1 MSLYPTEEEITMFG
15 EKIKYPGLK
24 DGKFTNGSFSD
35 PKQLASF
42 IPAETLNLILDN
54 LGEAIKSVGLEP
66 NNTNI
71 NQLAQALNLRTNYKV
86 SQELMEDLIVLDTN
100 NEFKHLEIN
109 ESGYI
114 YSQDIDLKQKL
125 ADKLKRNKDDIK
137 IINWYILK
145 KATNFENM
153 LFSNKAEE
161 PKAFYKDIAL
171 YYYNNNSSVEDSY
184 NATVYLQIA
193 DELTPDI
200 SQRSEGENQ
209 YIQVMQEKY
218 KATCLRLNITK
229 DKGFAPVYAHA
240 SSNLFGAAW
249 IINGYGF
256 TDTRKVIDIAKS
268 GYFYTNLTIDK
279 TSLEVKAS
287 VANLYNSSNILFFG
301 DKVKIRIALL
311 NDYYMECKFNTKYD
325 VSVRY
330 AIINK

>member
-1 MSLYPTEEEITMFG
+1 MNLYPTEEEITMFG

-71 NQLAQALNLRTNYKV
+71 NQLAEALNLRTNYKV

-100 NEFKHLEIN
+100 DEFKHLEIN

-145 KATNFENM
+145 RTLSSGYM
-153 LFSNKAEE
+153 LFSNKPENPE
-161 PKAFYKDIAL
+161 SFFEDIAL

-184 NATVYLQIA
+184 NAAVFLQIA

-200 SQRSEGENQ
+200 STDEIVFLDIVQ
-209 YIQVMQEKY
+209 KY
-218 KATCLRLNITK
+218 KATCLGLNITK
-229 DKGFAPVYAHA
+229 DKGFAPISAHA
-240 SSNLFGAAW
+240 SSNLFGTAT
-249 IINGYGF
+249 ITNDYGA
-256 TDTRKVIDIAKS
+256 TDTKKVIDIAKS
-268 GYFYTNLTIDK
+268 GYFYTDLRIDR
-279 TSLEVKAS
+279 TSLEVKAYVS
-287 VANLYNSSNILFFG
+287 NLYNSSNILFFG
-301 DKVKIRIALL
+301 DKVKIRITLL
-311 NDYYMECKFNTKYD
+311 NDYYMECKFNKKYD

>member
-145 KATNFENM
+145 KATNQENI
-153 LFSNKAEE
+153 LFSNKPEE
-161 PKAFYKDIAL
+161 SRAVYEDIVF

-184 NATVYLQIA
+184 YATVLLQIA

-200 SQRSEGENQ
+200 AQRSFAEAETVNLRV
-209 YIQVMQEKY
+209 IQEKY
-218 KATCLRLNITK
+218 KATCLRLSITK
-229 DKGFAPVYAHA
+229 DKGSAPLYAHA
-240 SSNLFGAAW
+240 SSNLFGAAS
-249 IINGYGF
+249 IITGFGF
-256 TDTRKVIDIAKS
+256 TDTKKVIDIAKS
-268 GYFYTNLTIDK
+268 GYFNTNLNIDR
-279 TSLEVKAS
+279 TSLEVKAC
-287 VANLYNSSNILFFG
+287 F
-301 DKVKIRIALL
+301 
-311 NDYYMECKFNTKYD
+311 
-325 VSVRY
+325 
-330 AIINK
+330 

>member
-86 SQELMEDLIVLDTN
+86 SQELMEDLIVINTN
-100 NEFKHLEIN
+100 DEFKHLEIN

-145 KATNFENM
+145 QATNSGNM
-153 LFSNKAEE
+153 LFSNKAED
-161 PKAFYKDIAL
+161 PKVFFEDIVL

-184 NATVYLQIA
+184 NATVFLQIA

-200 SQRSEGENQ
+200 SQRSDAEN
-209 YIQVMQEKY
+209 YYLPVMQEKY
-218 KATCLRLNITK
+218 KATCLRLNIAK
-229 DKGFAPVYAHA
+229 NKGSAPIYAHA
-240 SSNLFGAAW
+240 SSNLFGTAS
-249 IINGYGF
+249 ITNGYGT
-256 TDTRKVIDIAKS
+256 TDTKKVIDIAKS
-268 GYFYTNLTIDK
+268 GYFYTNLDIDR
-279 TSLEVKAS
+279 TSLEVKAY

-301 DKVKIRIALL
+301 DKVKIRIVLL
-311 NDYYMECKFNTKYD
+311 NDYYMECKFNKKYD

>member
-1 MSLYPTEEEITMFG
+1 MSLYPNEEEITMFG

-137 IINWYILK
+137 IINWYILRQ
-145 KATNFENM
+145 TGVEEI
-153 LFSNKAEE
+153 LFSNKPEE
-161 PKAFYKDIAL
+161 PKGDFEDIAL

-184 NATVYLQIA
+184 NATVLLQIA

-200 SQRSEGENQ
+200 AQRSFAETINLRV
-209 YIQVMQEKY
+209 IQEKY
-218 KATCLRLNITK
+218 KATCLMLNIAK

-240 SSNLFGAAW
+240 SSNLFGAAS
-249 IINGYGF
+249 ITSGYGF
-256 TDTRKVIDIAKS
+256 TDTRKVINIEKS
-268 GYFYTNLTIDK
+268 GYFYTNISIDK
-279 TSLEVKAS
+279 TSSEVKAYVS
-287 VANLYNSSNILFFG
+287 NLYNSSNILFFG

-311 NDYYMECKFNTKYD
+311 NAEYMECKFNKTYN

>member
-86 SQELMEDLIVLDTN
+86 SQELMEDLIVLNTN
-100 NEFKHLEIN
+100 DEFKHLEIN

-145 KATNFENM
+145 QATNSGNM
-153 LFSNKAEE
+153 LFSNKAED
-161 PKAFYKDIAL
+161 PKGFFEDIVL

-184 NATVYLQIA
+184 NATVLLQIA

-200 SQRSEGENQ
+200 SQRSDIEN
-209 YIQVMQEKY
+209 YFLQVMQEKY

-229 DKGFAPVYAHA
+229 DKGSAPIYAHA
-240 SSNLFGAAW
+240 SSNLFGTAS
-249 IINGYGF
+249 ITNGYGA
-256 TDTRKVIDIAKS
+256 TDTKKVIDIAKS
-268 GYFYTNLTIDK
+268 GYFYTNLGIDT
-279 TSLEVKAS
+279 TSLEVKAY

-311 NDYYMECKFNTKYD
+311 NDYYMECKFNKKYD

>member
-1 MSLYPTEEEITMFG
+1 MSLYPNEEEITMFG

-145 KATNFENM
+145 KASNQGKI
-153 LFSNKAEE
+153 LFSNKPEE
-161 PKAFYKDIAL
+161 PKANFKDIAL
-171 YYYNNNSSVEDSY
+171 YYNNNNSSVEDSY
-184 NATVYLQIA
+184 NATVLLQIA

-200 SQRSEGENQ
+200 PQRSNTEN
-209 YIQVMQEKY
+209 YSLQVMQEKY
-218 KATCLRLNITK
+218 KATCLSLHIAK
-229 DKGFAPVYAHA
+229 DKGYAPVYAHA
-240 SSNLFGAAW
+240 SSNLFGCAT
-249 IINGYGF
+249 IVNGYGF
-256 TDTRKVIDIAKS
+256 TDTKKVIDITKS
-268 GYFYTNLTIDK
+268 GYFYTDLSIDR
-279 TSLEVKAS
+279 TSLEVKAYVS
-287 VANLYNSSNILFFG
+287 NLYNSSNILFFG
-301 DKVKIRIALL
+301 DKVKIRITLL
-311 NDYYMECKFNTKYD
+311 NNGYLECKFNNKYD

>member
-1 MSLYPTEEEITMFG
+1 MSLYPNEEEITMFG

-100 NEFKHLEIN
+100 NEFKHLEIT

-145 KATNFENM
+145 KADVGEI
-153 LFSNKAEE
+153 LFSNKPEE
-161 PKAFYKDIAL
+161 SKANFEDIVL
-171 YYYNNNSSVEDSY
+171 YYYNDNSSVEDSY
-184 NATVYLQIA
+184 NATVFLQIA

-200 SQRSEGENQ
+200 SRKSDTEI
-209 YIQVMQEKY
+209 YYLPVMQEKY

-229 DKGFAPVYAHA
+229 DKGFAPLYAHA
-240 SSNLFGAAW
+240 SSNLFGAAT
-249 IINGYGF
+249 ITNGYGF

-268 GYFYTNLTIDK
+268 GYFYTNLTVDR
-279 TSLEVKAS
+279 TSLEVKAYVS
-287 VANLYNSSNILFFG
+287 NLYNSSNILFFG

-311 NDYYMECKFNTKYD
+311 NDSYMECKFNKRYD

>member
-86 SQELMEDLIVLDTN
+86 SQELMEDLIVFDTN
-100 NEFKHLEIN
+100 DEFKHLEIN

-125 ADKLKRNKDDIK
+125 ADKLNRNKDDIK
-137 IINWYILK
+137 IINWYIQK
-145 KATNFENM
+145 KATNRELI
-153 LFSNKAEE
+153 LFSNKPERL
-161 PKAFYKDIAL
+161 KANYEDIAF

-184 NATVYLQIA
+184 YATVLLQIA

-200 SQRSEGENQ
+200 SQITDSENYELP
-209 YIQVMQEKY
+209 VMQEKY
-218 KATCLRLNITK
+218 KATCLRLSIAK
-229 DKGFAPVYAHA
+229 DKGYAPVYAHA
-240 SSNLFGAAW
+240 SSSLFGAAS
-249 IINGYGF
+249 ITNGYGLI
-256 TDTRKVIDIAKS
+256 DTKKVIDIVKS
-268 GYFYTNLTIDK
+268 GYFYTDLSVDR
-279 TSLEVKAS
+279 TSLEVKAYVS
-287 VANLYNSSNILFFG
+287 NLYNSSNILFFG

-311 NDYYMECKFNTKYD
+311 NNTYMECKFNKKYD

>member
-137 IINWYILK
+137 IINWYIIK
-145 KATNFENM
+145 RQKIMGICF
-153 LFSNKAEE
+153 F
-161 PKAFYKDIAL
+161 
-171 YYYNNNSSVEDSY
+171 
-184 NATVYLQIA
+184 Q
-193 DELTPDI
+193 
-200 SQRSEGENQ
+200 
-209 YIQVMQEKY
+209 
-218 KATCLRLNITK
+218 
-229 DKGFAPVYAHA
+229 
-240 SSNLFGAAW
+240 
-249 IINGYGF
+249 
-256 TDTRKVIDIAKS
+256 
-268 GYFYTNLTIDK
+268 TNLK
-279 TSLEVKAS
+279 TPKFFLK
-287 VANLYNSSNILFFG
+287 ILFF
-301 DKVKIRIALL
+301 IIIMIIALL
-311 NDYYMECKFNTKYD
+311 QIHTKRLFFY
-325 VSVRY
+325 RLQTNLLQLY
-330 AIINK
+330 LKEAI